1 MLRHESQ
8 CTTSLL
14 LPLLIGTHVLVMCR
28 GLPLYSFQ
36 QMLLHVVNIIILP
49 FVRHLVHKYCLL
61 SFLGANSFALELVV
75 RVVLVVEAV
84 KGTAV
89 FCCGVFIDLVDGGE
103 VVDV

>member
-36 QMLLHVVNIIILP
+36 QMLLHVVNIIILS
-49 FVRHLVHKYCLL
+49 FVRHLVHENGLL
-61 SFLGANSFALELVV
+61 SLLGSNSFALELVV
-75 RVVLVVEAV
+75 RVVLVVQTV